1 MNRIYKAT
9 PKRIA
14 PYFPCPKSGMDI
26 PLKQQSVP
34 IWNSFSNFPQI
45 ILNTIASVVQT
56 FKDNIASCVMKEV
69 VKEITDRSTI
79 EVKTKGRSKKRWRV
93 EVINVL

>member
-1 MNRIYKAT
+1 MNRIYKVA

-14 PYFPCPKSGMDI
+14 PYFSCPKSGMDI
-26 PLKQQSVP
+26 PLKQQSVST
-34 IWNSFSNFPQI
+34 WNSFSNFTKI
-45 ILNTIASVVQT
+45 ILNTTMSVVQI
-56 FKDNIASCVMKEV
+56 FNDNIASCIMKEV
-69 VKEITDRSTI
+69 VKKITDRSTI